1 MTVFTS
7 TFPLRL
13 VEKVWDS
20 FLCEG
25 WIVVYR
31 TVLAVL
37 EHIQEELLIRSS
49 EQISPFIR
57 RFQPIVDVDSVLVLS
72 SKIPLKQHHIQEHVA
87 KFRKLTESGEIQ
99 VVEVPQRRFASP
111 ESIDGYSI
119 SSSRTKVANINK
131 AHRFI
136 SKLKHS
142 INREIT
148 VEDHSAKMT
157 SVIGSSKLVV
167 VLNNVLSPEECV
179 GLIKRSKFELFED
192 VLMRQPGEF
201 GENVCIANCRRSVVD
216 DLDLASELFDR
227 LATALHGT
235 ELEEKLQHA
244 PWISEGDTS
253 ALNATGLNDR
263 LHFLRYGINQFFA
276 PHRDSRYR
284 RETGKYTF
292 LVGNMIS
299 LEQ

>member
-13 VEKVWDS
+13 VERVWDS

-57 RFQPIVDVDSVLVLS
+57 RFQPIVDVDSVLMLS
-72 SKIPLKQHHIQEHVA
+72 SKIPLKQHHIQEHAA

-167 VLNNVLSPEECV
+167 VLNNVLSPEECI

-235 ELEEKLQHA
+235 DLEVKLQHA

-284 RETGKYTF
+284 RETGKSIYWLAT
-292 LVGNMIS
+292 
-299 LEQ
+299 